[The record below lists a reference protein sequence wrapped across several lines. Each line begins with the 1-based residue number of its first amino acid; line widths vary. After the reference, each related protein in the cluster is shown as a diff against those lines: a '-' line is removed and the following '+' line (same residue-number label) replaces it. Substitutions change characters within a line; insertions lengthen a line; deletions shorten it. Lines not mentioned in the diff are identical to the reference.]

1 MRVERL
7 YFYRFSFNKLIFIS
21 FSEPSEENINLLMEM
36 GFTRERVVQALRETN
51 NDVQLA
57 TVILLQQ

>member
-1 MRVERL
+1 MDNESQVTL
-7 YFYRFSFNKLIFIS
+7 LVDNNFYSLFL
-21 FSEPSEENINLLMEM
+21 EPSEENINLLMEM